1 MQRRRRTEIL
11 IQGDSRLSQLM
22 ADLIIGK
29 YEYKE
34 IVAPRYGLTMI
45 KMRETAK
52 NSLFYIGEAVVTE
65 AKVEI
70 QNEIGIGVVT
80 GMKQQLAKHL
90 AVIDAAYRA
99 NLPET
104 KQWDQLLL
112 KEEQLILMKKL
123 ELQTALSQTKV
134 QFETM
139 DVE

>member
-11 IQGDSRLSQLM
+11 IQGDSQLAQLM
-22 ADLIIGK
+22 VDSIIEK

-70 QNEIGIGVVT
+70 QNEIGIGIVT

-112 KEEQLILMKKL
+112 KEEQLILSKKL